1 MWPAEPGGMQ
11 RGRYVTLEREGTHI
25 EISGNLAL
33 DALID
38 LATRMGPVDEK
49 APES

>member
-1 MWPAEPGGMQ
+1 MQ
-11 RGRYVTLEREGTHI
+11 MRRYVTLERDGTHI

-33 DALID
+33 DTLID
-38 LATRMGPVDEK
+38 MATTMSPVNED